1 MGRYVGIDLHK
12 NMFVACFWEAE
23 DLHPVVRYPMEQIGQ
38 FVKALRADDEVGV
51 ESTGNTAYFVRKVEG
66 HVASLKVIHPGK
78 FKVIAESTSKTDAK
92 DARTIAWYLAKGMVP
107 EVRMKDQAHAELASL
122 AQTRDRLV
130 KLRTALMNKIH
141 NLLSAQGILLRR
153 ESLGTQKGLEEAL
166 RTPVSE
172 VGAIEL
178 KILGK
183 EIRSLNESIAEL
195 DRELA
200 ERGKNL
206 PGHRNL
212 SSIKG
217 IGDKSATILLSV
229 IGDIQ
234 DFASAK
240 KLAAYFG
247 MAPRVEVS
255 NDTRHYGRITKKGTK
270 IGRTTLVQCTWVAI
284 RYSPYL
290 RGFYDRVKTGKGSGK
305 AIIATA
311 RKLLGIIYDTLKHDW
326 VFKDFSRFEIEAE
339 VA

>member
-12 NMFVACFWEAE
+12 NMFVACFWGGE
-23 DLHPVVRYPMEQIGQ
+23 DRQQVIRYPLEQIDR
-38 FVKALRADDEVGV
+38 FVKELRTDDVVGV

-66 HVASLKVIHPGK
+66 HAESVKVIHPGK

-107 EVRMKDQAHAELASL
+107 EVRVKDREYAELASL

-141 NLLSAQGILLRR
+141 NLLSAQGILLKR
-153 ESLGTQKGLEEAL
+153 ESLGSTKGLEEAL
-166 RTPVSE
+166 AMPVSE
-172 VGAIEL
+172 VAAIEL
-178 KILGK
+178 RVLGK
-183 EIRSLNESIAEL
+183 EIHSLNENIAEL
-195 DRELA
+195 DRELG

-212 SSIKG
+212 RSIKG

-229 IGDIQ
+229 IEDIGDF
-234 DFASAK
+234 DSAK
-240 KLAAYFG
+240 KLASYFG
-247 MAPRVEVS
+247 MVPRVEVS

-270 IGRTTLVQCTWVAI
+270 IGRTTLVQCTWIAI
-284 RYSPYL
+284 RYSSYL
-290 RGFYDRVKTGKGSGK
+290 REFYERVKRGKGAGK

-326 VFKDFSRFEIEAE
+326 VFKDFSRFELEEE